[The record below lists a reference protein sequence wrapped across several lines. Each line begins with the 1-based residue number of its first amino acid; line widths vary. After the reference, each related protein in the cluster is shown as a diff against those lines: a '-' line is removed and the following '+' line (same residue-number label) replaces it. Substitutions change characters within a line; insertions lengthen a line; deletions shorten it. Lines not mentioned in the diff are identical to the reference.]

1 MTPETIRLG
10 DGEVAAQRAGPAPDA
25 DAHGTLVLLHAN
37 GLNKGAY
44 EPMAE
49 TLAQRRHVVLLDAR
63 GHGATRLPAP
73 PGAMRSWG
81 LYADDLTR
89 VLARL
94 RPAPPVTLVGHSMGA
109 VAALLAAAGG
119 APAARLVLIEPVLV
133 PDLFRWLARSP
144 AAALLPRL
152 LPIARRAARRRAR
165 FESTEAVSGA
175 YARSAFFG
183 AWDAEAREGYIRDG
197 VTADGAGQGVRLTC
211 DPAWEAASFAGQAH
225 GFWGPL
231 RRVCERG
238 VPVHVLRAQ
247 THSTV
252 PAQAIPRLVR
262 TGAQVTQMQGDHLL
276 PQTRPEAVAAFV
288 RLALREG
295 GVS

>member
-10 DGEVAAQRAGPAPDA
+10 DGEVAALRAGSARDTGAP
-25 DAHGTLVLLHAN
+25 GTLVLLHAN
-37 GLNKGAY
+37 GLNKSAY
-44 EPMAE
+44 GPMAHA
-49 TLAQRRHVVLLDAR
+49 LGADRRLLLLDAR
-63 GHGATRLPAP
+63 GHGGTRLPAP
-73 PGAMRSWG
+73 PGAMRSWT

-89 VLARL
+89 VLTRMQ
-94 RPAPPVTLVGHSMGA
+94 PEPPVTLLGHSMGA
-109 VAALLAAAGG
+109 VTALLAAAGG

-133 PDLFRWLARSP
+133 PGPFRWLARSP
-144 AAALLPRL
+144 VAPLLPRL

-165 FESTEAVSGA
+165 FESIEAVRAA
-175 YARSAFFG
+175 YARSTFFG

-197 VTADGAGQGVRLTC
+197 VTTDGAGEGVRLAC

-225 GFWGPL
+225 AFWTPL

-238 VPVHVLRAQ
+238 VPVHVLCARSR
-247 THSTV
+247 STV
-252 PAQAIPRLVR
+252 PTRAITRLVR
-262 TGAQVTQMQGDHLL
+262 AGAQVTQMQGDHLL

-295 GVS
+295 GAS